1 VTIPCQKY
9 NARRVASTALK
20 RWITKKITQRAR
32 AARST
37 PGGANQ
43 CLPTKG
49 LSGAPDPHRDSALS
63 EEVEVVD
70 VEHPLFGRRF
80 NLISVQ
86 TVTCG
91 ESLVR
96 VNYRFGLTLLLP
108 IGVTDLEP
116 AVASRALR
124 AKLSVEAVKDLIAVA
139 EGSEGACLSSLKRS
153 GKAYRRPSVGR
164 SPTTSPR
171 SCGS

>member
-1 VTIPCQKY
+1 MACMVEGV
-9 NARRVASTALK
+9 R
-20 RWITKKITQRAR
+20 
-32 AARST
+32 
-37 PGGANQ
+37 
-43 CLPTKG
+43 
-49 LSGAPDPHRDSALS
+49 GAPDPHRDDALS

-91 ESLVR
+91 ELLVR